1 MERKGTLLYTNPW
14 DFKVYGVI
22 TRDINSKRVSLD
34 IYTLSPEDEMSDIVT
49 ISRKDIYTK
58 EKSFLDFF
66 YDVEG
71 DFGREDIDKIKTA
84 VKDFIK
90 KSVNVEEL
98 QNKAT
103 IAEIHHAVSS
113 YIRMNAEELE
123 DNSQAEV
130 FIKDNFGYILTSQ
143 MDKFVSE
150 NKELGY
156 KRVDI
161 LKRLK
166 ILGALQP
173 GNNRPYDA
181 LVSVGGEKRRYYKIE
196 LTEIPKE
203 ENADEEVDVCL

>member
-1 MERKGTLLYTNPW
+1 MKKLGSLLYTSSCGYE
-14 DFKVYGVI
+14 VYGVI
-22 TRDINSKRVSLD
+22 MRDASSKRLSLD
-34 IYTLSPEDEMSDIVT
+34 IYIISPNGEMSDIVT

-71 DFGREDIDKIKTA
+71 DFGREDIDKIKTV

-90 KSVNVEEL
+90 KSVNVEAL

-103 IAEIHHAVSS
+103 IAEIHHAVCS

-143 MDKFVSE
+143 MDRFVSE

-203 ENADEEVDVCL
+203 EKADEEVDVCL